1 MSAATLDKQITS
13 YLGLLNVSQKKA
25 VLSVV
30 KNFADA
36 YPVTDIWKDEESF
49 IAEMDR
55 RVHEFETGKVKVVTL
70 EEMEAQAREAFR
82 KKKSQK

>member
-1 MSAATLDKQITS
+1 MSAVTLDKQITS
-13 YLGLLNVSQKKA
+13 YLGLLNTSQKKA

-36 YPVTDIWKDEESF
+36 YPVTAVWKDEESF

-55 RVHEFETGKVKVVTL
+55 RANEYETGKVKGVTL
-70 EEMEAQAREAFR
+70 EEMEHAARKAINAKS
-82 KKKSQK
+82 KK